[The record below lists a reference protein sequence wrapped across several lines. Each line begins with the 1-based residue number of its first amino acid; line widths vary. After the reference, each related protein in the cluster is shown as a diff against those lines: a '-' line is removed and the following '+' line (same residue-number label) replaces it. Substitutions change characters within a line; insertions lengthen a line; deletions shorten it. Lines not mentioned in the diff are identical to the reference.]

1 MRRAFAVKEVIM
13 DEKYLA
19 AIDAA
24 YFILEEKQAELLS
37 AIASA
42 RYRATIG
49 WYNGHYHRNG
59 LGEWERES
67 YPIPVIEITGI
78 CDVEIGFDKIT
89 VSTKLPSKSVRMLT
103 PENFTPYDYEV
114 YGIEDYLNDLYNS
127 RQPFGQLITSAEQ
140 HSEQEV
146 GFSFYFPPQAP
157 AAPILALI
165 RLLDESG
172 FYM

>member
-1 MRRAFAVKEVIM
+1 MPLYSLKKIGQLASTRQAYLRGVGGYNAGWVQSYTAAANAFYPEYITADVL
-13 DEKYLA
+13 EKT
-19 AIDAA
+19 
-24 YFILEEKQAELLS
+24 E
-37 AIASA
+37 
-42 RYRATIG
+42 
-49 WYNGHYHRNG
+49 HHR
-59 LGEWERES
+59 
-67 YPIPVIEITGI
+67 
-78 CDVEIGFDKIT
+78 VEIGFDKIT

-140 HSEQEV
+140 HPEQEV

-157 AAPILALI
+157 ATPILTLI